1 MLKKEIAYEDFL
13 GNKQNESFFFNLT
26 KTELTELEVK
36 YPGGFGGYLQKI
48 AAEQNAEK
56 MYDVV
61 KELVLKS
68 YGEISLDGKKHLKSE
83 EKRKEFE
90 CHAAFDAL
98 MSELTTDADKMSEFV
113 LGIMPA
119 ELSKEARKTLETKSN
134 S

>member
-13 GNKQNESFFFNLT
+13 GNKQKEDFYFNLT
-26 KTELTELEVK
+26 KTELTEFEVK
-36 YPGGFGGYLQKI
+36 YPGGFSGYLQKI
-48 AAEQNAEK
+48 AKEQDAEK

-68 YGEISLDGKKHLKSE
+68 HGEVSADGKHFTKSE
-83 EKRKEFE
+83 ELRKEFE

-98 MSELTTDADKMSEFV
+98 MNELTTDADKMSEFV
-113 LGIMPA
+113 LGIMPS

>member
-36 YPGGFGGYLQKI
+36 YPGGFGEYLKKI
-48 AAEQNAEK
+48 ASEQQADK

-61 KELVLKS
+61 KEIVLKS
-68 YGEISLDGKKHLKSE
+68 YGEVSADGKKFNKSPELKQ
-83 EKRKEFE
+83 EFE
-90 CHAAFDAL
+90 YHAAFDAL
-98 MSELTTDADKMSEFV
+98 MSELTTDADKMSEFI

-119 ELSKEARKTLETKSN
+119 ELSKEARKAVAEK
-134 S
+134 